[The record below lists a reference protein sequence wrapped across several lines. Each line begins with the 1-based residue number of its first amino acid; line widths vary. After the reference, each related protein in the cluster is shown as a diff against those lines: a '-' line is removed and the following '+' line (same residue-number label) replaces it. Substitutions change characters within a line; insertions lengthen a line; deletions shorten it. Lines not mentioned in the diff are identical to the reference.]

1 MNVYFL
7 GIAGAGVSALASV
20 LASEGHTVSGSDDGV
35 FPPVSTYLTRVGIP
49 YHVGFDPAQIPL
61 AVDVAIIG
69 SSAKLDLGDNP
80 ELADLIA
87 RGVPRYSFAEY
98 LGVHTEGRE
107 NIVVAGSFGKSS
119 LTALTAFLMRE
130 AGKDPGYFIGA
141 IPLDLEA
148 TGHAGADKA
157 FIVEGD
163 EYVVSGTDPRSKF
176 LLYNPAQV
184 LLSSIVHDHV
194 NVFPTMA
201 AYETPFAELLTLL
214 PKDNLLVCA
223 QGYEPIERLTAGRP
237 VVWYGLGE
245 GAHYRATNI
254 VVGETTSFDLTT
266 PSGETIALTTQ
277 LLGLHNIEN
286 IAGAAALLLERGDID
301 AFTLRAALPRF
312 RGVARRLDK
321 KTTVSRVPA
330 YEGFG
335 SSYEKAR
342 SAIEAITLHF
352 PDRPSVVVFEPHTFS
367 WRNQDALAW
376 YDTVFEGVSRVLLLP
391 PPGHGAATHHQLT
404 QADILARIRAAGVE
418 AEAFEG
424 GPAVL
429 AELDR
434 SLTGDEVVLLLSSGP
449 LAGLAET
456 APAMLDAKFAQSL
469 SVSSGNT

>member
-1 MNVYFL
+1 MHVYFL

-35 FPPVSTYLTRVGIP
+35 FPPVSTYLTRMGIP
-49 YHVGFDPAQIPL
+49 YHVGFDPALIP
-61 AVDVAIIG
+61 AAIDVAIVG

-80 ELADLIA
+80 ELQELIR
-87 RGVPRYSFAEY
+87 RGVPRYSFAEF

-107 NIVVAGSFGKSS
+107 NVVVAGSFGKSS
-119 LTALTAFLMRE
+119 LTAMIAYLMRA

-148 TGHAGADKA
+148 TGHAGKDRA
-157 FIVEGD
+157 FVIEGD
-163 EYVVSGTDPRSKF
+163 EYIVGGEDRRSKF
-176 LLYNPAQV
+176 LLYHPSQV

-201 AYETPFAELLTLL
+201 DYEAPFAELLALL
-214 PKDNLLVCA
+214 GRDSLLVCA
-223 QGYEPIERLTAGRP
+223 QGFEPIERLTAGRK
-237 VVWYGLGE
+237 VVWYGLE
-245 GAHYRATNI
+245 DGADYRATNI
-254 VVGETTSFDLTT
+254 EVGEITRFDLTT
-266 PSGETIALTTQ
+266 PSGEIIPLSTQ

-301 AFTLRAALPRF
+301 AFTLRQALPRF

-321 KTTVSRVPA
+321 KTTTSRAPA

-342 SAIEAITLHF
+342 SAIEAIALHF
-352 PDRPSVVVFEPHTFS
+352 PGRPAVVVFEPHTFS
-367 WRNQDALAW
+367 WRNEEALAW

-391 PPGHGAATHHQLT
+391 PPGHGAATHHQLSQT
-404 QADILARIRAAGVE
+404 DILARIRAAGVD
-418 AEAFEG
+418 ADAFAN
-424 GPAVL
+424 GPEVL

-434 SLTGDEVVLLLSSGP
+434 SMTGDEVLLLLSSGP

-456 APAMLDAKFAQSL
+456 APALLEAKFGA
-469 SVSSGNT
+469 GAKG